1 MRGIFVHDNQHRPF
15 RRVMDCL
22 DPSSALGV
30 RNASDPV
37 VSSGSMASSSESAKA
52 ETEERTFARS
62 IIDWHW
68 KWPIVLASALLL
80 ALLATALGIH
90 SILGNDLMAESGRG
104 IVGLEP
110 HLRTDLVLALV
121 AAFTFGAC
129 LASPAKATRE
139 FDRLRRI
146 LRLDDAKFDVYR
158 RRLFPKARTLFIAA
172 LIGGTTGTTLVMS
185 PYLDGTL
192 PESNPGLH
200 SIAFTILLFGV
211 LGILA
216 EITHRQSQVF
226 REVGRQHVEVDLL
239 DPGALTPFAA
249 VGLMN
254 AGFWFIGSAIASL
267 LMASAAGMW
276 SVVMVIVVT
285 MGFGVAG
292 LIVPSRG
299 LHTQIRERKRE
310 ELARI
315 RNAIA
320 AEREALFSS
329 AEASPTLPRM
339 HSMLAYEARI
349 EAVREWPFDTST
361 LSRFALFL
369 LIPLVSW
376 IGGALVERAVDAALN

>member
-1 MRGIFVHDNQHRPF
+1 
-15 RRVMDCL
+15 
-22 DPSSALGV
+22 
-30 RNASDPV
+30 
-37 VSSGSMASSSESAKA
+37 MASSSEPANA
-52 ETEERTFARS
+52 ETEERTSARS

-80 ALLATALGIH
+80 ALLGTAIGIH
-90 SILGNDLMAESGRG
+90 SILENELIFESDRS

-110 HLRTDLVLALV
+110 HLRTDFVLALV
-121 AAFTFGAC
+121 AAFTFGAG

-146 LRLDDAKFDVYR
+146 LRLDDEKFDVYR
-158 RRLFPKARTLFIAA
+158 RRFFPKARTLFIAA

-192 PESNPGLH
+192 PESNPSLH
-200 SIAFTILLFGV
+200 SLAFTILLFGL
-211 LGILA
+211 LGIMA

-239 DPGALTPFAA
+239 DPSALAPFAA

-267 LMASAAGMW
+267 LMASTAGMW
-276 SVVMVIVVT
+276 IVVMVIVVT
-285 MGFGVAG
+285 TGFGIAG

-299 LHTQIRERKRE
+299 LHAHIRERKRA
-310 ELARI
+310 ELGRI
-315 RNAIA
+315 RDALVV
-320 AEREALFSS
+320 EREALFSS
-329 AEASPTLPRM
+329 TTPSPTPPRM
-339 HSMLAYEARI
+339 HAMLAYEARI
-349 EAVREWPFDTST
+349 ESVREWPFDTST

-376 IGGALVERAVDAALN
+376 IGGALVERAVDAALK